1 MYKRKKRLKEVK
13 DKDVQKKEKKNVYNR
28 NEKLN
33 TDRKKKELK
42 MNFY

>member
-42 MNFY
+42 KYFY

>member
-42 MNFY
+42 KNFY